1 MLAETNTF
9 VKQIAKL
16 VVKKTENGFRDMI
29 RGREN
34 FCSSGFLREGNA
46 DRPEDPALSF
56 PVWIKPRRVAAKGGK
71 NSYLLHISFIAE
83 G

>member
-29 RGREN
+29 RGRRN
-34 FCSSGFLREGNA
+34 FCSSGFLR
-46 DRPEDPALSF
+46 
-56 PVWIKPRRVAAKGGK
+56 GK
-71 NSYLLHISFIAE
+71 MQTARKILR
-83 G
+83 